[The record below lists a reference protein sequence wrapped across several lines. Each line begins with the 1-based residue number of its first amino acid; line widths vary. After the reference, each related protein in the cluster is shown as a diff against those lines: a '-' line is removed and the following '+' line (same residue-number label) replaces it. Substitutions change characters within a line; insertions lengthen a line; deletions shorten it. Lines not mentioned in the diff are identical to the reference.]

1 MKHRLP
7 PKHIG
12 HKICIICEGDEEYDY
27 LSRLKELRVWSKQFS
42 VKIKNA
48 GSIDNISAMY
58 QNEYANDN
66 YELVLI
72 FCDTEI
78 TPYKQYERLKQSL
91 TDLFGES
98 EAAQLVVFF
107 ANPCT
112 MQVVLS
118 HFEAVKLQSN
128 QKSKNRSLI
137 KRLTGVEDYRAQ
149 EQQRDAI
156 MKKITVDNYGA
167 LKKNIASLSNDDKKI
182 PSTNFLTLLN
192 YLESDDTEWIK
203 TIEKA
208 ISNVDVA
215 E

>member
-1 MKHRLP
+1 
-7 PKHIG
+7 
-12 HKICIICEGDEEYDY
+12 
-27 LSRLKELRVWSKQFS
+27 
-42 VKIKNA
+42 
-48 GSIDNISAMY
+48 
-58 QNEYANDN
+58 
-66 YELVLI
+66 
-72 FCDTEI
+72 
-78 TPYKQYERLKQSL
+78 
-91 TDLFGES
+91 
-98 EAAQLVVFF
+98 
-107 ANPCT
+107 

-128 QKSKNRSLI
+128 QKRKNRSLI

-203 TIEKA
+203 VIGKA
-208 ISNVDVA
+208 ISNA
-215 E
+215 GE